1 MKVVLSYL
9 NSPAEIELKSF
20 SIIKSKVN
28 RLDLSDEEKEIL
40 LRIIHTTA
48 DFQFQELFYISK
60 NFLDYWYEMI
70 LSAKKENKKIS
81 VYVDTEMIRAGVN
94 KNKLRLVGINLFCPV
109 NYDSVKKIAEK
120 TQLTR
125 AIVGIDW
132 TVKNRKSTRVF
143 VIGNSPTALFRLCEH
158 LQKNVIDNVV
168 VIGVPVGFVG
178 AKESKLFLQKLNVPK
193 ILIKGEKGGSTIAVA
208 ILNSLLN
215 LSIRKLG
222 FNENPK

>member
-1 MKVVLSYL
+1 MKVVFNYL

-48 DFQFQELFYISK
+48 DFQFQKLFYISK

-81 VYVDTEMIRAGVN
+81 VYVDTEMIKAGVN
-94 KNKLRLVGINLFCPV
+94 KNKLRFVGINLFCPV
-109 NYDSVKKIAEK
+109 NYDSVQKIAEK

-132 TVKNRKSTRVF
+132 TVKNRKNTRVF

-158 LQKNVIDNVV
+158 LQKNVIDNVI